1 MEKNFFDKFKIE
13 YNITKEN
20 SEKGFTIIELLIA
33 IVIIGVLAGISV
45 PSAFKWVEK
54 EKQNSYLRELI
65 SYLELIK
72 KETRRWNGSCSLQT
86 NNFIKN
92 SYDPVTRKRNPEK
105 AFIVSCKG
113 MDNIQKLRIARQV
126 PRIEENVFQEVSQ
139 GSFNFTPKG
148 HLSLPN
154 NQTSLVIIIGGK
166 PNGSFY
172 QRPKCISMEAPIGM
186 ISSGVYQSNYLF
198 YANRAGS
205 RQNSGL
211 RKQYCYDL

>member
-1 MEKNFFDKFKIE
+1 M
-13 YNITKEN
+13 
-20 SEKGFTIIELLIA
+20 
-33 IVIIGVLAGISV
+33 IVIIGAIAGISV

-65 SYLELIK
+65 SYFELIK
-72 KETRRWNGSCSLQT
+72 KETRRWNGSCTLQT
-86 NNFIKN
+86 NNFINN
-92 SYDPVTRKRNPEK
+92 SYDSVTRKRIPEK

-113 MDNIQKLRIARQV
+113 MDNSHKLRIASQV
-126 PRIEENVFQEVSQ
+126 PRIEKNVFQEVSQ
-139 GSFNFTPKG
+139 RSFNFTPKG

-172 QRPKCISMEAPIGM
+172 QRPKCISMDAPIGM
-186 ISSGVYQSNYLF
+186 ISSGVYQYNYLF
-198 YANRAGS
+198 YVNRAGS
-205 RQNSGL
+205 RQNSRL

>member
-1 MEKNFFDKFKIE
+1 MKKKIIDKFKII
-13 YNITKEN
+13 YSITKEN
-20 SEKGFTIIELLIA
+20 TDKGFTITELLIA

-54 EKQNSYLRELI
+54 EKQNSYIRELI
-65 SYLELIK
+65 SYFELIK

-86 NNFIKN
+86 NNFINN
-92 SYDPVTRKRNPEK
+92 SYDSVTGKRTPEK
-105 AFIVSCKG
+105 AFIVNCKG
-113 MDNIQKLRIARQV
+113 MDNSQKLRIARQV
-126 PRIEENVFQEVSQ
+126 PRIEENVFQEVNQ
-139 GSFNFTPKG
+139 RSFNFTPKG

-154 NQTSLVIIIGGK
+154 NQTSLVIVIGGK

-186 ISSGVYQSNYLF
+186 INSGVYQSNYLF

-211 RKQYCYDL
+211 RKQYCYDF